1 MSYKLYNSLK
11 KMKPSK
17 GLKELWRK
25 ECVPECAKFIW
36 ITKALPVGRYERCIS
51 TCIKR
56 KEYNDYPIK
65 KKPYISS
72 NTVENA
78 SYKG

>member
-1 MSYKLYNSLK
+1 
-11 KMKPSK
+11 MKPSK

-25 ECVPECAKFIW
+25 ECAPECAKFIW
-36 ITKALPVGRYERCIS
+36 VAKALPIGRYERCIS
-51 TCIKR
+51 KCIKR
-56 KEYNDYPIK
+56 KEYIDYPNK

-78 SYKG
+78 SHKG